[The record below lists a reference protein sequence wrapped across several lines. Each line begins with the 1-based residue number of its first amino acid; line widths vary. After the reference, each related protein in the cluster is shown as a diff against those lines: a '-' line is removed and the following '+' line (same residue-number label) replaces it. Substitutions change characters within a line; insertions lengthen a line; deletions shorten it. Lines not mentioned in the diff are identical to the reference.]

1 MFELNGIQYSL
12 EELQQAAKDQNLE
25 FEEFMEK
32 MRAKGLV
39 EAGEQQAEV
48 VEEQETEI
56 VEEQETFEDPFLQ
69 SAKKIYGPVEEVAV
83 AEPTTTI
90 EQPDTELPLED
101 TSSDLVEAIEIPE
114 IKSETRLTGR
124 QIQERNAAI
133 AAAKREK
140 EQAIQ
145 EAIQTPEEFKAEQA
159 DDTSVEK
166 LLDLTRPFATAP
178 DDATKQYKNFYNRD
192 ADQIKADLEQMYPG
206 IDITY
211 MPLQK
216 SSQSGKKNLKL
227 KKGDKEITLWT
238 ETPNRDF
245 RTNPELEND
254 KQLKKFLKDVYSKKD
269 ISSAVKNIEF
279 AESEALKVLKLNDT
293 EKVEV
298 AENLKQYDSPDLFK
312 PVTTRK
318 SYINNR
324 GKTNSIVK
332 TVKPYEDRL
341 LNTYAKLK
349 ADPTTSDLTEDELKE
364 LAGATVREELKQEEI
379 YNYQNERI
387 QDLIADIGNRDIRKQ
402 VQGFLNVGYL
412 NANYKNQVTYNRIKV
427 EQKATEIAQRII
439 AGKNVEEGD
448 SDRFIEYIQLL
459 DIPVDTSLNNPIE
472 LPNGTVVSESFV
484 QAIKGFQAA
493 AWADDI
499 LYLKSSEEKNK
510 ALGDISNIDAALNA
524 TKRDYDLED
533 KALTTIGIGT
543 SDIVAGVGVLAGK
556 VLSLPA
562 YLLGGY
568 QPMNEALDKFSVAY
582 KNTTNEIRES
592 YVRDVSFDEAFNDPS
607 NFGKFALQEV
617 SNQLPIIASM
627 MASGGAAMYV
637 IGASSTGN
645 QMMDMQTEIASGTKN
660 YSAAEVWLKS
670 LGFGIAEGGFA
681 ALTTIPIL
689 NRAKQ
694 TFLKGK
700 PINNS
705 VIDNGV
711 AAYAK
716 QNYKGIINDTF
727 LETIGEVATIGSQN
741 LILGNPFIE
750 GMDHAGFSG
759 AAFGLAFSAIP
770 FMRGMHLSR
779 YSDYSKLKRVREI
792 QSELRGLGI
801 ERNNASTEAEQQRI
815 DEQIKKLSVEAA
827 NEISRQEKFVNNY
840 ITAKSGQYVIDIT
853 NRQAAIQNEAKAIVA
868 DPDLS
873 KEQKAARLDQLQV
886 ESSELQSAKE
896 SALTDAAKMNFET
909 EFLLLKGTDKAKY
922 NEYFDDAATLLNSQN
937 PSKTL
942 TDKAI
947 EQKAVDLYFEDQVIE
962 ENNKATKNLGAN
974 FKSFNTV
981 KEAIS
986 FIENSNTILDA
997 DKKTLIENLKQGD
1010 DGAAYV
1016 TPDGK
1021 KTTYAVVENQV
1032 LNKRKYIRTHEVGH
1046 QVFWDIFGTN
1056 PDSFVP
1062 IADQLLHTTKEIS
1075 PALHAKLSQ
1084 ETSAVEV
1091 VARFLEAAAAGQVDA
1106 RKPST
1111 NKAISGLF
1119 GTMLQ
1124 QNAIDSYDFNFTGET
1139 DMFNFVVG
1147 LGKKIASGELSMADI
1162 RAARTGRVVQMPPQ
1176 AEQTTLSRQAASAR
1190 SAGTLDQALNKFSQ
1204 NEDGSAK
1211 FASKE
1216 EWRKSSEAGEA
1227 YFTVQQTSLLDGE
1240 IRKQARLKG
1249 LPEDIDISEIKDNIA
1264 LRVFENYDPSKNNL
1278 FGYLLGKVNIV
1289 EKAVLDAA
1297 KKFGT
1302 RVESTAASID
1312 TTAGETGAVA
1322 EIEAD
1327 VTPVEETIERKE
1339 REATEEASTFNLT
1352 TSKAIEAE
1360 TVKKA
1365 KAKVLSI
1372 VRTLKNKLGQ
1382 AVSKNANT
1390 VPVVKE
1396 VIQSSAKSIDIDLKK
1411 QMGGKEDLKLRN
1423 FVIDNKADIINN
1435 ASATYLMGK
1444 NKPGSTEVK
1453 GGMPIA
1459 IEKSVGGRYTGKKI
1473 KIDVGGKTIEVEE
1486 FIPNFVPYPE
1496 WAGKEIDREK
1506 TAERGQTSGNQIVRK
1521 VDPDEI
1527 SDKDFADFIT
1537 AEDGTPIRGRKEA
1550 LANELAGRLGGQI
1563 FKEAM
1568 TDPESDISKAF
1579 EQNQDLRGAVLSD
1592 NFRNEVIEQT
1602 ERGLIARS
1610 AKADA
1615 LTQEMNTI
1623 IKDVFDRKSY
1633 KSMGEALGRL
1643 ETIKGEFK
1651 ELKLTSQIK
1660 ESINTISRIIQD
1672 IVWGEKNRGVQAEI
1686 EMVNAIKKAAKVV
1699 PNLYIN
1705 PNFDPAGTKG
1715 GVPDIVFY
1723 VDGKK
1728 ITLENKLTIYSQI
1741 KALPALSIT
1750 KDGIVPIKT
1759 SDPELD
1765 ARLNNAVKNHKPL
1778 QKLIK
1783 LLAEDGRGEYSTL
1796 QTGRKTIRIK
1806 KSEGVGEQQQGFY
1819 WQAERLVKEEFN
1831 TENIELKVK
1840 GTIKDLNTVLGKNNF
1855 ETNEIHFMDVGL
1867 VQLSEFSK
1875 LNTPNK
1881 LSLDD
1886 TVDIRFVVYRN
1897 ASTDSKGDIKHY
1909 NLTIKPT
1916 FVLSDASRVKVSASE
1931 TINFVNPADI
1941 SKATKNTVDN
1951 SATQAAS
1958 KGKAEVETLN
1968 KQYDEHQE
1976 SLIARSKGKLS
1987 PEFNRIIERK
1997 SGIGARKK
2005 LSAVVARKM
2014 GKNKG
2019 MFKLFLPPSAEDFRG
2034 LYYMMIGK
2042 GRQGETDKKFFKE
2055 NLVKPYTR
2063 GVAAMEKAKQ
2073 ALLNDYKTLRKAFK
2087 QGFKDEGIKMK
2098 QEIPGAKLSVEQAMR
2113 VYLWSNSDMEI
2124 PGLTAADQKKALE
2137 YVYKNPVIQAYAD
2150 SLLAISKQEQWSQ
2163 PTEYW
2168 DAQSILSDLTD
2179 IALNVNRKKYLEE
2192 FIANKNE
2199 IFSEDNLNK
2208 VEATYGKEARQA
2220 VEDIMYR
2227 METGSNKPSG
2237 GDTIAK
2243 KWNNWLN
2250 NSVGAIMF
2258 FNRRS
2263 ATLQLLSTANFMNT
2277 GDNNPLKAGL
2287 AFANQPQYWK
2297 DWAMIFNS
2305 PKLKERRGGLKSDVQ
2320 EAEIAAAA
2328 KGAKNKPLAIISYL
2342 LKIGFTPT
2350 QIADSV
2356 AIASGGAAFY
2366 RNRVNTYKKQGF
2378 EQAEAEAKAFE
2389 DFSEISDETQQSG
2402 DPMLISKQQ
2411 ASLMGR
2417 VILAFQNT
2425 PMQITR
2431 FQKRDFQDLINRRR
2445 IEGKSQFQS
2454 DATYLSRIAYYTAVQ
2469 NLIFSTLQNGLFTLL
2484 PGFDDEDEEGL
2495 SEKEIEKLQKKDEQK
2510 VQNVLNSMLDTT
2522 LRGSGLY
2529 GAVASTIKNVI
2540 IEYMRQQEK
2549 DPFSKDNTRVL
2560 LQAINLSPPLGSKAR
2575 KIYNG
2580 LETMDYEK
2588 DVIAERGFGVKID
2601 GKFQLSPSYQVL
2613 GNLTSAATNLPLDR
2627 IVSELDVVAES
2638 LDSRNTE
2645 MQRLALALGWKSWE
2659 VGAEIEEHEA
2669 IKTTAKATR
2678 KAEGIKKRKE
2688 QAAAKRKIETDAIQS
2703 MSNEEINAYAD
2714 WKTKNKGKRLYDY
2727 LKETNQL

>member
-39 EAGEQQAEV
+39 EAGEQQPEV
-48 VEEQETEI
+48 IEEQETEI
-56 VEEQETFEDPFLQ
+56 VEEQETFEDPFLR

-90 EQPDTELPLED
+90 EQPDMELPSED

-124 QIQERNAAI
+124 QIQERNAAR
-133 AAAKREK
+133 AVAKREK

-145 EAIQTPEEFKAEQA
+145 EAIQTPEEFKTEQA

-166 LLDLTRPFATAP
+166 LLDLTRPFTTSGE
-178 DDATKQYKNFYNRD
+178 DAAKQYKNFYNRD
-192 ADQIKADLEQMYPG
+192 ADQVKADLEQMYPG

-238 ETPNRDF
+238 ETPSRDF

-254 KQLKKFLKDVYSKKD
+254 KQLKQFLKDVYSKKN
-269 ISSAVKNIEF
+269 ISSAVQNIEF

-293 EKVEV
+293 EKAEV

-324 GKTNSIVK
+324 GETNSIVK
-332 TVKPYEDRL
+332 TVKPHEDRL

-364 LAGATVREELKQEEI
+364 LADRTVREELKQEEI

-412 NANYKNQVTYNRIKV
+412 NANYKSQVTYNRIKV

-448 SDRFIEYIQLL
+448 SDRFIEYMQLL
-459 DIPVDTSLNNPIE
+459 DIPVNTSLNTPVE

-499 LYLKSSEEKNK
+499 LYLKSSEEKDK
-510 ALGDISNIDAALNA
+510 AIGDISNIDAALNA

-543 SDIVAGVGVLAGK
+543 SDIVTGVGVLAGK
-556 VLSLPA
+556 TLALPA

-568 QPMNEALDKFSVAY
+568 QPMNEALDKFSVKY

-592 YVRDVSFDEAFNDPS
+592 YVRDVSFDEAFDDPS

-645 QMMDMQTEIASGTKN
+645 QMMDMQTEIASGSKN

-801 ERNNASTEAEQQRI
+801 ERSNASTEAEQQRI

-873 KEQKAARLDQLQV
+873 REQKAGRLDQLQV
-886 ESSELQSAKE
+886 ESNELQSAKE

-909 EFLLLKGTDKAKY
+909 EFLLLKGTDKTKY

-937 PSKTL
+937 PSKTI
-942 TDKAI
+942 TDTAI
-947 EQKAVDLYFEDQVIE
+947 EQKAIDLYFEDQVVE
-962 ENNKATKNLGAN
+962 ENNKAAKNLGTN
-974 FKSFNTV
+974 FKSFSTV
-981 KEAIS
+981 DEAIAS
-986 FIENSNTILDA
+986 IEADNRISDV
-997 DKKTLIENLKQGD
+997 DKKKAIANLKQGD
-1010 DGAAYV
+1010 DGRAIRYE
-1016 TPDGK
+1016 DGRK
-1021 KTTYAVVENQV
+1021 ITYAVVENQV

-1046 QVFWDIFGTN
+1046 QVFWDIFGDN
-1056 PDSFVP
+1056 PEAFEQISE
-1062 IADQLLHTTKEIS
+1062 QLLHTTKEIS
-1075 PALHAKLSQ
+1075 PTLHKKLSQ
-1084 ETSAVEV
+1084 ETLPVEV
-1091 VARFLEAAAAGQVDA
+1091 IARFLEATAAGEVDF
-1106 RKPST
+1106 RKESDK
-1111 NKAISGLF
+1111 KAIAGLF
-1119 GTMLQ
+1119 GTLLQ
-1124 QNAIDSYDFNFTGET
+1124 QGQLNNYDFNFAGET

-1147 LGKKIASGELSMADI
+1147 VGKKIASGEFSMADI
-1162 RAARTGRVVQMPPQ
+1162 RAARTGRIVQMPPQ
-1176 AEQTTLSRQAASAR
+1176 AEQNALTRQAASAR
-1190 SAGTLDQALNKFSQ
+1190 SGGTLDQALNKFSQ
-1204 NEDGSAK
+1204 NEDGSPK
-1211 FASKE
+1211 FASKQ
-1216 EWRKSSEAGEA
+1216 EWQRSSEAGEA

-1249 LPEDIDISEIKDNIA
+1249 LPEDVDINEIKDNIA

-1312 TTAGETGAVA
+1312 TAAGDVGAVA

-1327 VTPVEETIERKE
+1327 VTTVEEKLE
-1339 REATEEASTFNLT
+1339 REAKEEAEEASTFNLT
-1352 TSKAIEAE
+1352 TSKAIEPATIE
-1360 TVKKA
+1360 KA

-1382 AVSKNANT
+1382 AVSKNVNT

-1396 VIQSSAKSIDIDLKK
+1396 VIQSAAKSIDIDLKK
-1411 QMGGKEDLKLRN
+1411 QMGGKEGLKLRK
-1423 FVIDNKADIINN
+1423 FVIDNKTDIINN
-1435 ASATYLMGK
+1435 ASATWLMGK
-1444 NKPGSTEVK
+1444 DTGTEVK

-1459 IEKSVGGRYTGKKI
+1459 IEKSVGGKFT
-1473 KIDVGGKTIEVEE
+1473 GKTIEINVGGKIVKTQE
-1486 FIPNFVPYPE
+1486 FQPNFVPYPE
-1496 WAGKEIDREK
+1496 WVGQKIDREK
-1506 TAERGQTSGNQIVRK
+1506 TVERGQTSGNEIVRK
-1521 VDPDEI
+1521 VNPAKI
-1527 SDKDFADFIT
+1527 SDNAFADFVT
-1537 AEDGTPIRGRKEA
+1537 TEDGTPIRGRKES

-1563 FKEAM
+1563 FKEAIA
-1568 TDPESDISKAF
+1568 DPDSDISKAF

-1610 AKADA
+1610 EGKKNEQIAVNISEANSKLQDLTKKAFKRQNYKNLGEILGELESLKIDLENANLPENFNNIIDA
-1615 LTQEMNTI
+1615 VSNSIETI
-1623 IKDVFDRKSY
+1623 VQTESGKR
-1633 KSMGEALGRL
+1633 GEAA
-1643 ETIKGEFK
+1643 ETEVLLALNELQSDIKG
-1651 ELKLTSQIK
+1651 
-1660 ESINTISRIIQD
+1660 
-1672 IVWGEKNRGVQAEI
+1672 
-1686 EMVNAIKKAAKVV
+1686 
-1699 PNLYIN
+1699 LYI
-1705 PNFDPAGTKG
+1705 DPKTVAAGKRG
-1715 GVPDIVFY
+1715 GMPDLIY
-1723 VDGKK
+1723 YLNGKLN
-1728 ITLENKLTIYSQI
+1728 TLEIKLNQYAALST
-1741 KALPALSIT
+1741 LPALEINS
-1750 KDGIVPIKT
+1750 DGTIGNV
-1759 SDPELD
+1759 DLGD
-1765 ARLNNAVKNHKPL
+1765 AALNETVNKKLKAYKPL
-1778 QKLIK
+1778 QNYLSM
-1783 LLAEDGRGEYSTL
+1783 L
-1796 QTGRKTIRIK
+1796 
-1806 KSEGVGEQQQGFY
+1806 
-1819 WQAERLVKEEFN
+1819 
-1831 TENIELKVK
+1831 
-1840 GTIKDLNTVLGKNNF
+1840 LGKNNEGLQRGEHITNKKGRGTILVNKYKNNNEKGF
-1855 ETNEIHFMDVGL
+1855 HYESLRKASGRPEFNIEVPIKALNNVLGKKDFQTNEIQFMDVGL
-1867 VQLSEFSK
+1867 VQLTEFSN
-1875 LNTPNK
+1875 LNTENK
-1881 LSLDD
+1881 LDPEKD
-1886 TVDIRFVVYRN
+1886 TVNIRFVIRK
-1897 ASTDSKGDIKHY
+1897 STKANGNYSIDI
-1909 NLTIKPT
+1909 IPT
-1916 FVLSDASRVKVSASE
+1916 FFLSNDSRIKVSK
-1931 TINFVNPADI
+1931 NADTNLLNAKDGK
-1941 SKATKNTVDN
+1941 KAFENVYSN
-1951 SATQAAS
+1951 NATQAAS
-1958 KGKAEVETLN
+1958 KGKANVDKLN
-1968 KQYDEHQE
+1968 KQYETQQE
-1976 SLIARSKGKLS
+1976 SLVAQSKGKLS
-1987 PEFNRIIERK
+1987 PEMNRIIERG

-2005 LSAVVARKM
+2005 LSAVAARRM

-2019 MFKLFLPPSAEDFRG
+2019 VFKLFLPPGAEDLKG
-2034 LYYMMIGK
+2034 LYYTMLGK
-2042 GRQGETDKKFFKE
+2042 GRQGDADKKFFE
-2055 NLVKPYTR
+2055 DNLVKPYAR
-2063 GVAAMEKAKQ
+2063 GIQAMEIAKQ
-2073 ALLNDYKTLRKAFK
+2073 ALLNDYKALRKVFK
-2087 QGFKDEGIKMK
+2087 EEFKKEGIKIR
-2098 QEIPGAKLSVEQAMR
+2098 QDIPNAKITVEQAIR
-2113 VYLWSNSDMEI
+2113 IYLWSDADFEI
-2124 PGLTAADQKKALE
+2124 PGLTETDQKKALE
-2137 YVYKNPVIQAYAD
+2137 YIYKNPVVQAYAD
-2150 SLLAISKQEQWSQ
+2150 SLLAISKQNQWSK
-2163 PTEYW
+2163 PSEYW
-2168 DAQSILSDLTD
+2168 DAQSVLSDLTD
-2179 IALNVNRKKYLEE
+2179 IALNVNRKQYLEQ

-2199 IFSEDNLNK
+2199 MFSTDNLNK
-2208 VEATYGKEARQA
+2208 LEAAYGVDFRES

-2227 METGSNKPSG
+2227 METGSNRPTG
-2237 GDTIAK
+2237 RNTIAK

-2263 ATLQLLSTANFMNT
+2263 ATLQLLSTINFMNT
-2277 GDNNPLKAGL
+2277 SDNNPLKAGL

-2305 PKLKERRGGLKSDVQ
+2305 PKLKERRGGLKNEVQ
-2320 EAEIAAAA
+2320 ASEIAEAAR
-2328 KGAKNKPLAIISYL
+2328 GAKNKPLAIISYL
-2342 LKIGFTPT
+2342 LKIGFLPT
-2350 QIADSV
+2350 QIADSI
-2356 AIASGGAAFY
+2356 AIASGGASFY

-2389 DFSEISDETQQSG
+2389 DFGLISDETQQSG
-2402 DPMLISKQQ
+2402 DPMLVSRQQ
-2411 ASLMGR
+2411 ADPIGR
-2417 VILAFQNT
+2417 PILAFQNT

-2431 FQKRDFQDLINRRR
+2431 FQKRNVQDLINRRR
-2445 IEGKSQFQS
+2445 IEGKTQFQS
-2454 DATYLSRIAYYTAVQ
+2454 DATYLTRIAYYTAVQ
-2469 NLIFSTLQNGLFTLL
+2469 NLIFSTLQQGLFTLL
-2484 PGFDDEDEEGL
+2484 PGFDDEEDEN
-2495 SEKEIEKLQKKDEQK
+2495 IEKTRERKIFDTA
-2510 VQNVLNSMLDTT
+2510 NSMLDTT
-2522 LRGSGLY
+2522 LRGSGIV
-2529 GAVASTIKNVI
+2529 GAVGSTLKNVI

-2549 DPFSKDNTRVL
+2549 DPFAKDNTKIL
-2560 LQAINLSPPLGSKAR
+2560 LQALNISPPLGSKAR
-2575 KIYNG
+2575 KFYG
-2580 LETMDYEK
+2580 GFQTMDYEK
-2588 DVIAERGFGVKID
+2588 DVIASRGYGMMID
-2601 GKFQLSPSYQVL
+2601 GKFQLSPSYQVM
-2613 GNLTSAATNLPLDR
+2613 GSFASAVANVPLDR
-2627 IVSELDVVAES
+2627 VVSEVDGITEALDT
-2638 LDSRNTE
+2638 RNTE
-2645 MQRLALALGWKSWE
+2645 YQRLMLALGWKTWQI
-2659 VGAEIEEHEA
+2659 GAEIEEHEA

-2678 KAEGIKKRKE
+2678 KAEGIEKRKE
-2688 QAAAKRKIETDAIQS
+2688 QAAEKRKIETDAIQS
-2703 MSNEEINAYAD
+2703 MSNKEINAYVD